1 MSYNYS
7 WWNKNKNNNNNSWNK
22 TNYSNYSTATVKP
35 VVETKEVEQ
44 EVTIQDNYTYLKNLL
59 CKPKIETLEFTPYA
73 WAKINCYINLIGEKE
88 ITGFGKIEN
97 GFITDVKIIKQSV
110 RSAYVQSNDDY
121 SIAEFL
127 SELPMEDIE
136 QGLWNLDWHSH
147 VNMQAFAS
155 GTDWGNYQKMLE
167 LRNGQTYPA
176 MVINKRGDIWC
187 KNILGDQKY
196 TDITVYLPQ
205 EMISE
210 SEFKKVYDE
219 CKQDILAKCKVVN
232 VVSVGGST
240 YGYNYGG
247 VANQKDD
254 TDFDYSQNSGIWG
267 SSQNYTTEDDTDE
280 IYDNA
285 YCKCCGTELLQPQE
299 IETGLCEDCANSVQ

>member
-7 WWNKNKNNNNNSWNK
+7 WWNKNKNNNNNNYWNK
-22 TNYSNYSTATVKP
+22 TNYSNYNTTTAKP

-44 EVTIQDNYTYLKNLL
+44 EVVIQDNYTYLKNLL
-59 CKPKIETLEFTPYA
+59 CKPKIEALEFTPYA

-210 SEFKKVYDE
+210 AEFKKVYDE
-219 CKQDILAKCKVVN
+219 CKQDILAKCKVIN
-232 VVSVGGST
+232 VVSVGSNNYTGST
-240 YGYNYGG
+240 YNYYSNKG
-247 VANQKDD
+247 D
-254 TDFDYSQNSGIWG
+254 TSVNHNIDNTQ
-267 SSQNYTTEDDTDE
+267 EDDTDD
-280 IYDNA
+280 IYENA
-285 YCKCCGTELLQPQE
+285 YCKCCGIELLSPQE
-299 IETGLCEDCANSVQ
+299 IETGLCEDCASSVQ

>member
-7 WWNKNKNNNNNSWNK
+7 WWNKNKNNNNNNSWNK
-22 TNYSNYSTATVKP
+22 TNYSNYNTATAKP

-44 EVTIQDNYTYLKNLL
+44 EVVIQDNYTYLKNLL

-210 SEFKKVYDE
+210 AEFKKVYDE

-232 VVSVGGST
+232 VVSVGSDNYTGST
-240 YGYNYGG
+240 YNYYSNKG
-247 VANQKDD
+247 D
-254 TDFDYSQNSGIWG
+254 TSVNHNIDNTQEDY
-267 SSQNYTTEDDTDE
+267 
-280 IYDNA
+280 IYDIYENA
-285 YCKCCGTELLQPQE
+285 YCKCCGTELLSPQE
-299 IETGLCEDCANSVQ
+299 IETGLCEDCASSVQ

>member
-7 WWNKNKNNNNNSWNK
+7 WWNKNKNNNNSWNK
-22 TNYSNYSTATVKP
+22 TNYSNYNTATVKP

-44 EVTIQDNYTYLKNLL
+44 EVVIQDNYTYLKNLL

-127 SELPMEDIE
+127 SELPMEDIK

-210 SEFKKVYDE
+210 AEFKKVYDE

-232 VVSVGGST
+232 VVSVGNNNYAGST
-240 YGYNYGG
+240 YNYYS
-247 VANQKDD
+247 NKDN
-254 TDFDYSQNSGIWG
+254 TDVDYSIDNTQ
-267 SSQNYTTEDDTDE
+267 EDNTDD
-280 IYDNA
+280 IYENA
-285 YCKCCGTELLQPQE
+285 YCKCCGTELLSPQE
-299 IETGLCEDCANSVQ
+299 IETGLCEDCASSVQ

>member
-7 WWNKNKNNNNNSWNK
+7 WWNKNKNKNNNNSWNK
-22 TNYSNYSTATVKP
+22 TNYSNYNTATVKP

-44 EVTIQDNYTYLKNLL
+44 EVVIQDNYTYLKNLL

-127 SELPMEDIE
+127 SELPMKDIE

-210 SEFKKVYDE
+210 AEFKKVYDE

-232 VVSVGGST
+232 VVTVGSNYAGST
-240 YGYNYGG
+240 YNYYS
-247 VANQKDD
+247 NKDN
-254 TDFDYSQNSGIWG
+254 TDVDYSIDNTQ
-267 SSQNYTTEDDTDE
+267 EDNTDD
-280 IYDNA
+280 IYENA
-285 YCKCCGTELLQPQE
+285 YCKCCGIELLSPQE
-299 IETGLCEDCANSVQ
+299 IETGLCEDCANPVQ

>member
-1 MSYNYS
+1 MSYDYS
-7 WWNKNKNNNNNSWNK
+7 WWNKNKNNNNNNYWNK
-22 TNYSNYSTATVKP
+22 TNYSNYNTTTAKP

-44 EVTIQDNYTYLKNLL
+44 EVIIQDNYTYLKNLL
-59 CKPKIETLEFTPYA
+59 CKPKIEALEFTPYA

-210 SEFKKVYDE
+210 AEFKKVYDE
-219 CKQDILAKCKVVN
+219 CKQDILAKCKVIN
-232 VVSVGGST
+232 VVSVGSNNYTGST
-240 YGYNYGG
+240 YNYYSNKG
-247 VANQKDD
+247 D
-254 TDFDYSQNSGIWG
+254 TSVNHNIDNTQEDYT
-267 SSQNYTTEDDTDE
+267 YD
-280 IYDNA
+280 IYENA
-285 YCKCCGTELLQPQE
+285 YCKCCGTELLSPQE
-299 IETGLCEDCANSVQ
+299 IETGLCEDCASSVQ